1 MAHLLTPELGKISA
15 VARHARGSRKRFPA
29 ALDLFDRGTAVIGV
43 ERSGILALKSFTPVH
58 SLTAMRR
65 DLDKLTLASTV
76 AELFDLVVQEKD
88 DSASLELF
96 QLFDLAL
103 NAIDE
108 ASDLR
113 GSLKALTIACLRI
126 GAISGYLAE
135 EDCAPSVHTLKGAI
149 IAAERFVQRKLL
161 TKPTTFD
168 VIQRFIRD
176 SQSGTR

>member
-76 AELFDLVVQEKD
+76 AELFDLVVQEREE
-88 DSASLELF
+88 SAALELF

-108 ASDLR
+108 AADLR
-113 GSLKALTIACLRI
+113 SSLKALTITCLRL

-135 EDCAPSVHTLKGAI
+135 EDAAPSVHTLKRSM

-161 TKPTTFD
+161 TKSTTFD
-168 VIQRFIRD
+168 VIERFSRA
-176 SQSGTR
+176 SSTS